1 MSTTAPP
8 ARRWLFV
15 VAGFVAVLVPGLV
28 VVGVVLL
35 QRLAPRDRGEEPV
48 ALEGAAD
55 AGLARAGK
63 ARKDGASAGEE
74 PDPFVEALGSLTGA
88 HLYQSYLNLG
98 LLADAVESEVYTP
111 EQARDMLATV
121 GGTME
126 AVEKH
131 LDRLPRSRLDEAE
144 REQLDRA
151 RELIGLLRT
160 QTRELKA
167 YWDTDKQ
174 EHADRFQKAR
184 EQALEGI
191 KALLE
196 GE

>member
-1 MSTTAPP
+1 
-8 ARRWLFV
+8 
-15 VAGFVAVLVPGLV
+15 
-28 VVGVVLL
+28 
-35 QRLAPRDRGEEPV
+35 
-48 ALEGAAD
+48 
-55 AGLARAGK
+55 
-63 ARKDGASAGEE
+63 
-74 PDPFVEALGSLTGA
+74 
-88 HLYQSYLNLG
+88 
-98 LLADAVESEVYTP
+98 
-111 EQARDMLATV
+111 
-121 GGTME
+121 ME

-131 LDRLPRSRLDEAE
+131 LDRLPRARLDDAE

-196 GE
+196 GD